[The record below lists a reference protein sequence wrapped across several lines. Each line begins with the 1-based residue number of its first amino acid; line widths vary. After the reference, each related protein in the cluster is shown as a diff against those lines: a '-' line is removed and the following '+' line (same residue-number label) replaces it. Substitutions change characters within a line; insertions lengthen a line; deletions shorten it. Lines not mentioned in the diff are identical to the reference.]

1 MEDRNLIQL
10 ELTCD
15 QAAFV
20 VEALAAKCDSLHE
33 ELRTTKWE
41 LDAAKRK
48 METRNNPRMKDLCQ
62 KTHQVLQGK
71 LKEAK

>member
-1 MEDRNLIQL
+1 MEERNLIQI

-20 VEALAAKCDSLHE
+20 IEALAVKCDSLHE
-33 ELRTTKWE
+33 ELRTTKWA
-41 LDAAKRK
+41 LSAAERQL
-48 METRNNPRMKDLCQ
+48 ETRDNPRMKELVV